1 LQSLKDASFAQ
12 KTITKERVKHPA
24 LTTPDEIVVDATFR
38 FLHVRGYVDDNH
50 KLTTWGKALEAAL
63 AVTDEETTVVG
74 VEMLRL
80 GLFTGNFATGTP
92 VARSGKLFSDSALS
106 YRLMRQ

>member
-1 LQSLKDASFAQ
+1 M
-12 KTITKERVKHPA
+12 
-24 LTTPDEIVVDATFR
+24 TTADEIVVDATFR

-63 AVTDEETTVVG
+63 SVADEEQTVVG

-92 VARSGKLFSDSALS
+92 VARSGKWLSFSALCH
-106 YRLMRQ
+106 RLMDHQIRIIHAKCTRISSPKLHA